1 MANTS
6 TDILAAIDAG
16 SSKVLCVIAR
26 PSDALEGCFKVLG
39 FGRVPSQGI
48 KNGIIYDVEKAVF
61 SIRTALQEAQNTAGV
76 SVRTVWPAIGGSVVT
91 SANARGVAVLRG
103 REVRQEDVDEAVR
116 NAYEHCRKLAG
127 ERNLLKTRLQGYR
140 VGEVEDSQNP
150 VGLMGESIEAHM
162 HAVFSDAMSSQTLR
176 ATIQRAGVE
185 VGDYSPQPWAS
196 ARAVIRPDDAA
207 CGAAVIDMGADTTS
221 FAVYTEG
228 ALRYTDVIPWGAQF
242 FTKDLAS
249 VLDITI
255 EQAEEIK
262 LLRGTCLPERVN
274 DWESV
279 VPTPENGRRQRAYSR
294 RLMATVL
301 KARADEFLRHYRK
314 LLEERGD
321 LGRVRTVVL
330 TGGGANLAG
339 LTERALD
346 IFPGKTVRVGLPNNI
361 DGAPQLINQPD
372 ASVVMGLIGEA
383 SDKVAGKGERQLLN
397 LSAPGFLQNLK
408 NVLIGD
414 Y

>member
-26 PSDALEGCFKVLG
+26 PSDTLEGCFKVLG

-228 ALRYTDVIPWGAQF
+228 AVRYTDVIPWGAQF

-279 VPTPENGRRQRAYSR
+279 IPTPENGRRQRAYSR

-301 KARADEFLRHYRK
+301 KARADER
-314 LLEERGD
+314 
-321 LGRVRTVVL
+321 
-330 TGGGANLAG
+330 
-339 LTERALD
+339 D

-383 SDKVAGKGERQLLN
+383 ADKVAGKGDRQLLN